1 MRLAEEI
8 KNQEGHNI
16 LTIIRREIPDYNLKD
31 FQDDFESIIF
41 FKGIYDKTET
51 YFSNLINKTYSELSI
66 VLNKLDTKI
75 IRLQKE
81 EQEEL
86 ERRQLLLRRK
96 EIQNQREREKFQ
108 TMKQIKQINE
118 LRTNINQMSKSSLS
132 IIKSMGDTLNFL
144 NNLEQ
149 EFVTLKS
156 DASRLKVINNEL
168 NEEFHNFSV
177 MHMKN
182 AVA

>member
-1 MRLAEEI
+1 M
-8 KNQEGHNI
+8 
-16 LTIIRREIPDYNLKD
+16 
-31 FQDDFESIIF
+31 F

-96 EIQNQREREKFQ
+96 EIQNQREREKF
-108 TMKQIKQINE
+108 
-118 LRTNINQMSKSSLS
+118 
-132 IIKSMGDTLNFL
+132 
-144 NNLEQ
+144 
-149 EFVTLKS
+149 
-156 DASRLKVINNEL
+156 
-168 NEEFHNFSV
+168 
-177 MHMKN
+177 
-182 AVA
+182 